1 MTSARIL
8 IVDDEPVN
16 VRLLERL
23 LRSEGYTHLER
34 TTDPRQVLAL
44 CETFQ
49 PDLILLD
56 LVMPHLDG
64 IAVLTQLRSG
74 VPRPVPVIMLT
85 ADSSP
90 AAKERALAAGATD
103 FLLKPLELREVMDVV
118 RKLLADTTRG

>member
-1 MTSARIL
+1 MTSAKIL

-23 LRSEGYTHLER
+23 LRSEGYTNLER
-34 TTDPRQVLAL
+34 TTDPRQTLVL

-64 IAVLTQLRSG
+64 IAVLTELRSRL
-74 VPRPVPVIMLT
+74 PRHAPVIVLT
-85 ADSSP
+85 ADDNP
-90 AAKERALAAGATD
+90 ATKERALAAGATD
-103 FLLKPLELREVMDVV
+103 FLLKPLDLREVMLVV
-118 RKLLADTTRG
+118 RRLLADTARG